1 MEDEEEE
8 DKMISYCKMWKGRK
22 KRRTEGKEKE
32 EKGERER
39 RKEKSY
45 LREISKN
52 IGRSLAL

>member
-1 MEDEEEE
+1 
-8 DKMISYCKMWKGRK
+8 MIRYYKMWKGRK

-32 EKGERER
+32 ENGERER

-45 LREISKN
+45 LREIRKN